1 MQRAMKWFLG
11 LLASAAFL
19 CGGFVVL
26 HGSLPPASINAWLP
40 AGSLTAAR
48 TGAASVLLQDGRLLI
63 TGGNGASGA
72 LATTDILNPSSGFTP
87 GPPMSL
93 ARSNHV
99 AVVLVDG
106 RVLVAGGTDA
116 SGRAS
121 QSAELFDPAA
131 NSWSASGPLMVG
143 RSGATATLLPS
154 GQVLIAGGTANGA
167 ALASLELFDPNPNTF
182 SLVAGVLSSAR
193 ENHAAVLLPDGRVL
207 IAGGW
212 DGTTLAPVPP
222 ASTGTANVLA
232 SSDIFD
238 PTTGTVTSGPTLS
251 SPRMNFTATT
261 ALDGSV
267 VAIGG
272 TDGQNDLASID
283 VLAPAAGAFVPSGAQ
298 LATARQG
305 HLAFLLPHNGNILVV
320 GGTSGGTA
328 VSAVELYTPWTGA
341 TSVTGAMASARSG
354 ATGSPLFQT
363 ILGAPVGIDG
373 ALIVAGGLDA
383 SSPPAAL
390 ASAEVYGFATVKTD
404 KDDYSPGETAY
415 FSGSGWLPN
424 ETVQMSLV
432 EVPDLDGDSPIALTA
447 TADASGNFSNVTFP
461 INVADLGI
469 KFTLTAAGGASQ
481 AQTTFT
487 DAPTLTLTP
496 NSGAAGFSPVTV
508 STGGSPFD
516 HSSTVNIYWD
526 GTIRT
531 TSGTLLATCPTGG
544 SSGNITTG
552 CTFTVPANATAGP
565 HTVVATE
572 QANNAKS
579 VSTTFTVT
587 AASAANSTITGTGP
601 VVADGVATSTVTITL
616 KDASNNPVSGITPTF
631 SASGSNNTY
640 GACSATNGSGVST
653 CTLSSTTAEVKT
665 LSIVSP
671 VSVTGGTVTFQAG
684 APAAAHSTIAGTGP
698 VVADG
703 VATST
708 ITITLEDANSN
719 PVSGVTPTFSA
730 TGSNNTYG
738 TCSATDASGK
748 STCTL
753 KSTTAE
759 VKTLS
764 IVTPVAVTG
773 GTVTFTSANVATTL
787 TLDAPSPASV
797 SLGSSGPVTFTAH
810 LTRTSGGAAVSGAT
824 INFSVDGTDVGT
836 TATTDGTGT
845 AILSTYNPSTLTAGS
860 HNVAASFTAA
870 TISGTSYSASNSGT
884 QTLKVTTPITVNTS
898 VAGLTFT
905 VDGTDYTTPQTFQ
918 WDPGSNHTIST
929 TSPQSG
935 VAGTRYVWTSWSDS
949 GAISHSVTAP
959 STATTYTAN
968 FKTQY
973 QVTFNLSGVSTD
985 VAGTTQVISLTSPSA
1000 QSVTFSQFSSNSY
1013 SAYFDAGST
1022 VSGTFANPLAS
1033 TTSGKQYALT
1043 SGSPFS
1049 FSSLSAAQTATGT
1062 YKAQWLVT
1070 ITLSGVSTDVNGS
1083 TQVVSL
1089 TSPSGSV
1096 TFSQFSSNS
1105 YSQYFDAGSTVSGT
1119 FANPLASTTAGKQY
1133 ALTSGSPFSF
1143 SSLSAPQTATG
1154 TYKAQWLVTIT
1165 LSGVSTDVNGST
1177 QVVSLTSPSGSVT
1190 FSQFSSNSYSQY
1202 FDAGSTVSG
1211 TFADP
1216 LASTT
1221 AGKRYALTSGSPFS
1235 FSSLSAPQTATGT
1248 YKEQYQVTFAQSGIG
1263 GDTATNQV
1271 LSLTV
1276 NGGSPTAYSAST
1288 LPPATWY
1295 DANTVLTYTYSPTV
1309 ATSPASGKQYA
1320 LTSTSPSSPYT
1331 VTAAQTITG
1340 TYKTQWWIAFAQS
1353 GLSSDATGT
1362 VVTVGASAKA
1372 YGDLPFSGWFDD
1384 GSTLNYAYSSPVTS
1398 TTSGK
1403 RYALTTPAPT
1413 PASGFTVG
1421 SSITIT
1427 GTYKVQWLI
1436 TFVATGIGVDAT
1448 PAATIVTVNGSPQAS
1463 VSYQVFLDAGSTATY
1478 AYSSPITTTV
1488 TGKRYILTTPA
1499 ANPPSGFTVA
1509 AAITIT
1515 AMYKAQYDTQTVVT
1529 SSVNPSILAQS
1540 VQFTATV
1547 TTIASGGG
1555 TPTGSVQFK
1564 VDGVAFGSAV
1574 ALSGGTV
1581 NSAATATLTVG
1592 THTVEADYTPDTDTY
1607 TGSIGMLAG
1616 GQKVQYAS
1624 GGACDGDLGHSILQ
1638 PISTLGTSVFK
1649 QKSTVPAK
1657 FRVCD
1662 FNGNS
1667 IGTPGVVSS
1676 FQLTGVINGTV
1687 QTDDTSVPST
1697 TPDTVFRWDPTGQ
1710 QWIFNISTQSMSAS
1724 NTYTFV
1730 INLND
1735 GSTIPFMF
1743 GLK

>member
-1119 FANPLASTTAGKQY
+1119 FA
-1133 ALTSGSPFSF
+1133 
-1143 SSLSAPQTATG
+1143 
-1154 TYKAQWLVTIT
+1154 
-1165 LSGVSTDVNGST
+1165 
-1177 QVVSLTSPSGSVT
+1177 
-1190 FSQFSSNSYSQY
+1190 
-1202 FDAGSTVSG
+1202 
-1211 TFADP
+1211 DP